1 MINIETSVTI
11 FFIVLA
17 LVWGFWMIFKR
28 DLLGNNL
35 GKILSYFLG
44 VIITLL
50 VVLWMTAWFLPW
62 WTVRLVENTR
72 ESQNVQ
78 QLQIISKDLW
88 QEAIAPKTTVSV
100 PTENPQGQQ
109 PQVTPAANVTQPAP
123 TGEVSEQSLGQQYY
137 TVQSGDTL
145 YSISKR
151 YNVDVNDLKTI
162 NNLQSDN
169 IKVGQK
175 LLIPRQ

>member
-1 MINIETSVTI
+1 MVNIEALVTI

-78 QLQIISKDLW
+78 QLQTISKDLW
-88 QEAIAPKTTVSV
+88 QEAVVPETTVAS
-100 PTENPQGQQ
+100 PTEAP
-109 PQVTPAANVTQPAP
+109 PATQPTPIANATQPP
-123 TGEVSEQSLGQQYY
+123 TVPNGQVSEQSAGQYY
-137 TVQSGDTL
+137 VVKSGDTL
-145 YSISKR
+145 YSISKH
-151 YNVDVNDLKTI
+151 YGIDVNELKSV
-162 NNLQSDN
+162 NNLTSDQ
-169 IKVGQK
+169 IQVGQK
-175 LLIPRQ
+175 LVIPQK